1 MKRQSETRE
10 NYLKCIF
17 KFSGAGERVS
27 TNTLANFLKTS
38 PASVTDM
45 IKKLKKDGLV
55 DYLKHQGVTLTP
67 SGKEI
72 ALKILRKHR
81 LWEVFLVEKLN
92 FSWDQV
98 HDMAEQ
104 LEHIDSNELIS
115 ALDKFLGSPRF
126 DPHGDP
132 IPNENGEIPDRKTY
146 FISEVEPGEEVVIA
160 SVGHSDPDFLQYLE
174 KIGLTINCRVTVM
187 EKLNFDNSLQIS
199 VKGVKSVISGNVAHN
214 LLVLR
219 DV

>member
-10 NYLKCIF
+10 NYLKCIY
-17 KFSGAGERVS
+17 KFSGSGERVS

-67 SGKEI
+67 SGNEI

-81 LWEVFLVEKLN
+81 LWEVFLVEKLG

-98 HDMAEQ
+98 HEIAEQ
-104 LEHIDSNELIS
+104 LEHIDSADLIA
-115 ALDKFLGSPRF
+115 ALDKFLGNPKF

-132 IPNENGEIPDRKTY
+132 IPNEKGEIPDRKTY
-146 FISEVEPGEEVVIA
+146 PLTEAEPGEEVVIA

-174 KIGLTINCRVTVM
+174 KVGLTINRRVTVI
-187 EKLNFDNSLQIS
+187 EKLSFDNSIQL
-199 VKGVKSVISGNVAHN
+199 VANGVRMVISGNVAHN

-219 DV
+219 DI